1 MSFYVGWEMSNGY
14 MGRGTQLVDV
24 EPSLFNRDGTHHF
37 PVYPHEAEDFDKK
50 RQKRI
55 DVIKTMDELEQS
67 LLTGFDNK
75 KFKIACYRAIDEGL
89 GMIKLMLRSE
99 RRLRIMV
106 VKNILLAAASFGK
119 YDIVK
124 FLFEEHRDDVNTVS
138 VIQNAAENG
147 HLDIVKLLFEDPQ
160 LDVSASVQISIPYAA
175 ENGHSEVVKLLLSKR
190 VDVGTVSKTIY
201 EENGDFHIIRYRN
214 LQPVDL
220 RGYINSALRLAAE
233 NGHLE
238 VVKLLLAD
246 ERLDIKNTD
255 EAFRSAAKN
264 RHDEI
269 TKLIREKAG
278 W

>member
-1 MSFYVGWEMSNGY
+1 MSVYVGWEMDNGY
-14 MGRGTQLVDV
+14 IGRGTQLVDV
-24 EPSLFNRDGTHHF
+24 EPSLFDTPDVRHF
-37 PVYPHEAEDFDKK
+37 PVYPHEVEDFDKK
-50 RQKRI
+50 RQRRI
-55 DVIKTMDELEQS
+55 DVIKTMEELEQS

-75 KFKIACYRAIDEGL
+75 KFKIACYQAVDDGL
-89 GMIKLMLRSE
+89 GMVKLMLRSE
-99 RRLRIMV
+99 RRLMIMV
-106 VKNILLAAASFGK
+106 VKNILLAAASFGRF
-119 YDIVK
+119 DIVK

-147 HLDIVKLLFEDPQ
+147 HLDIVKLLFEDLQ
-160 LDVSASVQISIPYAA
+160 LDVSASVQISMEHAA
-175 ENGHSEVVKLLLSKR
+175 KNGHSEVVKLLLSKR
-190 VDVGTVSKTIY
+190 VDVGTISKTIY

-220 RGYINSALRLAAE
+220 RGYINSALELAAE

-255 EAFRSAAKN
+255 EAFRRAVKN